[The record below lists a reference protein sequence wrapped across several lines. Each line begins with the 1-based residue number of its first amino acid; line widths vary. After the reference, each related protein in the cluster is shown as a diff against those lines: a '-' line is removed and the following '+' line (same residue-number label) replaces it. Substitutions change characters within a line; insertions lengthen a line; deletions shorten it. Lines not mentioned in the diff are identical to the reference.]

1 MVGQLHNGS
10 FSLRDPREEECW
22 PYIQRLTE
30 EVEALAPRKLL
41 VLGGLGA
48 TWMRQKWEMGQQCF
62 FRKNSMGN
70 IWESEEKN
78 MGYLGNLG
86 RNYGFYGFVP
96 IFGAC
101 HGVPLKFHW

>member
-48 TWMRQKWEMGQQCF
+48 AWMRQKWEMGQQF
-62 FRKNSMGN
+62 YSKD
-70 IWESEEKN
+70 IWET
-78 MGYLGNLG
+78 
-86 RNYGFYGFVP
+86 YGKLRKKHG
-96 IFGAC
+96 IFGKFGNKLWVLWFC
-101 HGVPLKFHW
+101 RHFWGVPWRAPKIHW